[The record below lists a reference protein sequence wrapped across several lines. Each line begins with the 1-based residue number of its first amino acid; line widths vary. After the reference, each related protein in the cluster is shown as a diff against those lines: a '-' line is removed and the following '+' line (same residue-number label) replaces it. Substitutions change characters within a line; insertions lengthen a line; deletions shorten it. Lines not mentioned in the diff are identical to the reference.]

1 MKKFIMFIIA
11 GSTLAGLATFVALA
25 LILILN
31 LVWGFFEYELWI
43 FLGKVMITSFIVMVV
58 GMIVC
63 QIYFNSVDSE

>member
-1 MKKFIMFIIA
+1 MFIIT
-11 GSTLAGLATFVALA
+11 GLTLAGLAIFVALA

-31 LVWGFFEYELWI
+31 LVWGFFAYELWI